1 MAVSKIMAML
11 EKLSVVEKVDSE
23 KSCSVTTDNSDI
35 DETNELQV
43 LGVVQD
49 NCDNIKPYDLVD
61 DMREVVHK
69 EVKNQE
75 NMSVNEIY
83 SMNGLENSNIN
94 TVFML
99 GNFINALPENLP
111 YDVKKCSVMNIVE
124 ASNTDLSKLL
134 SDGKKR
140 IHVLRQFEADYHC
153 STSNAIKEYQ
163 LEIKRLKELIINYEE
178 QIRAKE
184 IMLDEQNHII
194 RYETQKISSIINFFE
209 VNGK

>member
-1 MAVSKIMAML
+1 VSKILAML
-11 EKLSVVEKVDSE
+11 EKLSVVEKVDGE
-23 KSCSVTTDNSDI
+23 KSYIMNTDNSDI
-35 DETNELQV
+35 NETNELQV
-43 LGVVQD
+43 LGIVQD
-49 NCDNIKPYDLVD
+49 NCDNIKPDDLVD
-61 DMREVVHK
+61 DMRDAVHK
-69 EVKNQE
+69 EVKSQK

-140 IHVLRQFEADYHC
+140 IHALRQFEADYHC

-163 LEIKRLKELIINYEE
+163 LEIKRLKELISNYEE
-178 QIRAKE
+178 QIRIKE

-194 RYETQKISSIINFFE
+194 RYETQKISGIINFFE
-209 VNGK
+209 VNDKK